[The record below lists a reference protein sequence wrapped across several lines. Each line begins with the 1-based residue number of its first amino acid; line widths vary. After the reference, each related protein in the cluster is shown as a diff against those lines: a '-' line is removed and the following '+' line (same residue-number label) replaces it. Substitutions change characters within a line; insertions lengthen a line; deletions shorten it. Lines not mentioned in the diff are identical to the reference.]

1 MRFYQSVSDVV
12 IEGSGE
18 TDPMRDIQAQV
29 LFYPCTIPAPLPS
42 VHYTAL
48 FSIHAAL
55 RLHNMPCQIFSTHK
69 KGVRG
74 GSFERE
80 VSDYSKFLRVKRRM
94 LDVFL
99 GVREGLYWKM
109 GVGIAVGWRGA
120 LMIG

>member
-1 MRFYQSVSDVV
+1 MRFYQSASIGTVT
-12 IEGSGE
+12 GSEE

-29 LFYPCTIPAPLPS
+29 QFYPCTIPAPLPS

-48 FSIHAAL
+48 YSIHAAL
-55 RLHNMPCQIFSTHK
+55 RLHNMPYRIFSKRK

-74 GSFERE
+74 GSCERE
-80 VSDYSKFLRVKRRM
+80 VSDYSKFPRVRRRM

-99 GVREGLYWKM
+99 GVRAGWCWKM

>member
-1 MRFYQSVSDVV
+1 V
-12 IEGSGE
+12 GE
-18 TDPMRDIQAQV
+18 TDPKLNIQAQV
-29 LFYPCTIPAPLPS
+29 LFYPCTIQAPLLL
-42 VHYTAL
+42 VHYTAP
-48 FSIHAAL
+48 SSVHAAL